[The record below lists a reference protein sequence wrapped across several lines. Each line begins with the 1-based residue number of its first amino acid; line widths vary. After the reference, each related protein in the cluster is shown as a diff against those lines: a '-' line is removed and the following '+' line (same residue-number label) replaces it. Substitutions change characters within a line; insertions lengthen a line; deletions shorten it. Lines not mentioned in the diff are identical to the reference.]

1 MDFSL
6 SGTLSPPLSQFS
18 LVLSSSSVF
27 PSLPSAVASL
37 PVYDE
42 ILPQLPLCL
51 FADLP
56 TDLLATLG
64 GLYGI

>member
-1 MDFSL
+1 MDLSL
-6 SGTLSPPLSQFS
+6 SGTLPPPPSQFS
-18 LVLSSSSVF
+18 LALSSSSVF

-42 ILPQLPLCL
+42 ILLQLPLCL

-56 TDLLATLG
+56 TDLPATLG
-64 GLYGI
+64 GLYDI

>member
-37 PVYDE
+37 LVYDE

-56 TDLLATLG
+56 TDLPATLG